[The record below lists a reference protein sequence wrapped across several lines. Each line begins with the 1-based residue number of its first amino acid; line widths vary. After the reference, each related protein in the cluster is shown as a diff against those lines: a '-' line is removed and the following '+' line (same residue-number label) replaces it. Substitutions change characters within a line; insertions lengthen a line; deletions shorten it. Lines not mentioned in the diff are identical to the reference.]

1 MILPRSL
8 ILPVLLFASAAGFAQ
23 EPTLDSLK
31 QTYETEVQKIR
42 DQHEVKLKG
51 LLDAYGRSLDR
62 AIELLRKKGDPDP
75 VLVASA
81 EKTRFLRDRT
91 VPNPP
96 ADDLP
101 RTLQT
106 IQARY
111 HDAVKAA
118 EVDRGKGFVDLT
130 KQYVQ
135 ALDRLMRSLTND
147 NKLDLALNV
156 KTEKERMEFVL
167 ADVESQLRALDTE
180 AALPFVLKRGLVLHF
195 GFDKDEGGKVSDKSG
210 KMNHGDVWRAK
221 WLEKARH
228 GGGAFEFDGESGLV
242 KVDDSRSLRFQK
254 AVTIGLWARLLA
266 KQPKCAFVGKWGP
279 AGASDD
285 EFFFGVS
292 DGNVRF
298 VASDGRRFDAVVF
311 SGRNLQVGVW
321 YHLVA
326 VAEQSGDIG
335 IYLNGETRVLRRYTR
350 DGLNDSDQFLY
361 LGSYSS
367 SSRCVN
373 AQLDEVMIWNRALSD
388 TEVKQV
394 YKLTGGQ

>member
-167 ADVESQLRALDTE
+167 AEGESQLRAMDTE
-180 AALPFVLKRGLVLHF
+180 AALPFVLK
-195 GFDKDEGGKVSDKSG
+195 
-210 KMNHGDVWRAK
+210 
-221 WLEKARH
+221 
-228 GGGAFEFDGESGLV
+228 
-242 KVDDSRSLRFQK
+242 
-254 AVTIGLWARLLA
+254 
-266 KQPKCAFVGKWGP
+266 
-279 AGASDD
+279 
-285 EFFFGVS
+285 
-292 DGNVRF
+292 
-298 VASDGRRFDAVVF
+298 
-311 SGRNLQVGVW
+311 
-321 YHLVA
+321 
-326 VAEQSGDIG
+326 
-335 IYLNGETRVLRRYTR
+335 
-350 DGLNDSDQFLY
+350 
-361 LGSYSS
+361 
-367 SSRCVN
+367 
-373 AQLDEVMIWNRALSD
+373 
-388 TEVKQV
+388 
-394 YKLTGGQ
+394 